1 MTIDPTS
8 YPRGEDPSGDEFRE
22 VFDLIDQAVDDI
34 TDEDIDA
41 HLNAL
46 LVLEGFDPEPDA
58 ADLTGGPVGLRIDDL
73 GQFSLADL
81 AGATEL
87 PDLECRRRTLQAEI
101 ARLDAEALVAR
112 QRRDTELSRLHA
124 ATVTAAAA
132 EEIAAEAQAR
142 AHSAEEGLDA
152 YVNTALDRAQEILD
166 KARADADAMI
176 AEARLKAEKIDRS
189 RDHLTYLTGTHDSGK
204 TAALWLL
211 TARAQNQEERDEEV
225 EFCFGAWSAGSS
237 LTELLQAAGRIRR
250 YADVAAGAD
259 LWNDDGEAEAAEP
272 PAKRRLGGR
281 LRDWLRRAQPEE
293 SNEEAATATSRSTP
307 GHFLSFRFD
316 DIERVAHFQ
325 NNELSQSARHSQAC
339 HDRDPFE
346 MWSLLQ
352 ALTVQSSIWE
362 SHGEMI
368 RRTISLM
375 ANSPMVAQLS
385 LPSSP
390 DVRVLSLGW
399 EVSEGPEDLPNSDDD
414 EAVHAGVQD

>member
-8 YPRGEDPSGDEFRE
+8 YPRREEPSGDEFRE
-22 VFDLIDQAVDDI
+22 VFDLIDQTVDDI
-34 TDEDIDA
+34 TDEDIDV

-46 LVLEGFDPEPDA
+46 LMLEGFDSEPDA
-58 ADLTGGPVGLRIDDL
+58 ADLTGGPVGLRIDEL

-87 PDLECRRRTLQAEI
+87 PDLECRRRTLRAEI

-176 AEARLKAEKIDRS
+176 AEARLKAEEIDRS
-189 RDHLTYLTGTHDSGK
+189 RDHLTYLTGIHDSGK
-204 TAALWLL
+204 TEALWLL
-211 TARAQNQEERDEEV
+211 AARAQNQEEHDEEV
-225 EFCFGAWSAGSS
+225 EFCFGTWSVGTPLS
-237 LTELLQAAGRIRR
+237 ELRQAAGRFRR
-250 YADVAAGAD
+250 YGDVAAGAD
-259 LWNDDGEAEAAEP
+259 LWKGDGEAEAAEP

-293 SNEEAATATSRSTP
+293 ANEETATDASRSAP
-307 GHFLSFRFD
+307 RHILSFRFD

-325 NNELSQSARHSQAC
+325 DDELSPSARHSQVC
-339 HDRDPFE
+339 HDGGPFE
-346 MWSLLQ
+346 VWPLLQ
-352 ALTVQSSIWE
+352 ALTAQPGIWE
-362 SHGEMI
+362 AHGEMI
-368 RRTISLM
+368 RKTLSLM
-375 ANSPMVAQLS
+375 ANSPAVTQIS
-385 LPSSP
+385 LPSTP

-399 EVSEGPEDLPNSDDD
+399 EAPKGPEDLPNSDDD